1 MCVPGK
7 LRAYTRQVSRAFV
20 KEESAQP
27 PLVVPRA
34 PLPADAPNY
43 VTRRGL
49 AALHAERVELAA
61 ARPSVGGEAD
71 GPTLAAHQARLGA
84 LDARIASAV
93 LLDPATLPHDE
104 VRFSALVTLADASGD
119 LRRYRVVGVDEA
131 EPESGRIAFTAPL
144 ARQLMGKQLGD
155 AVLLRTARGEAEL
168 EIVAI
173 DYTQE

>member
-1 MCVPGK
+1 M
-7 LRAYTRQVSRAFV
+7 SRAFV

-34 PLPADAPNY
+34 PLPGDTPNY

-49 AALHAERVELAA
+49 SALQAERAELAA
-61 ARPSVGGEAD
+61 TRPSVEAGAD
-71 GPTLAAHQARLGA
+71 SATLAAHQARLGA

-93 LLDPATLPHDE
+93 LLDPGTLPHDE
-104 VRFSALVTLADASGD
+104 VRFSALVTLADASGN
-119 LRRYRVVGVDEA
+119 LRRYRIVGVDEA

-144 ARQLMGKQLGD
+144 ARQLMGKRLGD

-168 EIVAI
+168 EVIGV